1 MLSKDLKTVEHLRKL
16 NEQEWADFKA
26 HWPMRLWELLMDFG
40 AGTLLG
46 VLLGLSMLLYV
57 LERV

>member
-1 MLSKDLKTVEHLRKL
+1 MSKTLKTSEQLREL
-16 NEQEWADFKA
+16 NAQDWADFKV
-26 HWPMRLWELLMDFG
+26 HWPMRLLELLMDFG

-57 LERV
+57 LERI

>member
-1 MLSKDLKTVEHLRKL
+1 MSKTLKTREQLREL
-16 NEQEWADFKA
+16 NAQDWADFKA

-57 LERV
+57 LETL